1 MVKIFAPQKSPLLR
15 FVLKS
20 YENNLVINPLPYLI
34 IRRQY
39 TTELSNSCCKVN
51 NRDNLLLDPWFITG
65 FTDAEASFLVVFQ
78 KSPKAKNGYFITTRF
93 KISLHVRDKIILEQ
107 FQAYFGAGSLQS
119 SGAGRNSIDYVVKS
133 RKELLEKVIPHFDK
147 YPLIAQ
153 KRVDYELFK
162 RILTILD
169 KKGHLTK
176 SGFEEIISIRS
187 SLNLG
192 LADRILADY
201 PDIVPYPR
209 SLVFNSEI
217 PDPQWIA
224 GFTTGEGSFIVL
236 IRPESTPN
244 KEERYRIVLRCTISQ
259 HKRDILLMKNLV
271 GYLNCGRLVNQD
283 DNMTNYWV
291 ESSKDILEKIIPF
304 FLAFKIQ
311 GFKGEVLESWIK
323 IANIVKTKGLLLDKK
338 DIEEIRHIQVLVH
351 KETI

>member
-217 PDPQWIA
+217 PDPQ
-224 GFTTGEGSFIVL
+224 
-236 IRPESTPN
+236 
-244 KEERYRIVLRCTISQ
+244 
-259 HKRDILLMKNLV
+259 
-271 GYLNCGRLVNQD
+271 
-283 DNMTNYWV
+283 
-291 ESSKDILEKIIPF
+291 
-304 FLAFKIQ
+304 
-311 GFKGEVLESWIK
+311 
-323 IANIVKTKGLLLDKK
+323 
-338 DIEEIRHIQVLVH
+338 
-351 KETI
+351 